1 MLHHHYFLRGVGAR
15 RVAAPRSSFHC
26 WTQRQHCYYYHRYH
40 CWVGSSSSVSSTEAT
55 TTTQLTSTPTRT
67 TWKNY
72 GSRSS
77 TSAAAAPPPPRD
89 DYRTY
94 QQYYYRSFSIS
105 RHPDPLTRHGTINS
119 LDDDDDDLLIDGVT
133 SSTTDGDLDGG
144 LSRGGKKVVLTADD
158 MDYLDEFLGLD
169 QLVPS
174 TKDKKGGSAA
184 AKTKG
189 RGMDY
194 NNLFS
199 SIDNDDD
206 DDNNDDNDDD
216 DIIGHSSLRT
226 SRNKNNKGGTM
237 SPEEIAYAEYQR
249 KQQAIHD
256 ELDTRTGRLWT
267 ESWTITDDEW
277 MADETWE
284 DIEEWKPSLAT
295 RKSLESVRV
304 YNINTTSSAATNHD
318 NVDGGGVRGVPT
330 LTVLSTLALPTTL
343 PPHPGH
349 GTPTIHAT
357 Q

>member
-1 MLHHHYFLRGVGAR
+1 
-15 RVAAPRSSFHC
+15 
-26 WTQRQHCYYYHRYH
+26 
-40 CWVGSSSSVSSTEAT
+40 VSSTEAT
-55 TTTQLTSTPTRT
+55 TTTQLTSTPQRT
-67 TWKNY
+67 TWNKY
-72 GSRSS
+72 GSSSS
-77 TSAAAAPPPPRD
+77 TSAAIPLRD

-169 QLVPS
+169 QLLSSS
-174 TKDKKGGSAA
+174 TDKKDKKGGSAA

-199 SIDNDDD
+199 SIDNDDY
-206 DDNNDDNDDD
+206 DNND
-216 DIIGHSSLRT
+216 DIIGHSPLRT

-237 SPEEIAYAEYQR
+237 SSDEIAYAEYQR

-267 ESWTITDDEW
+267 ESWTLL
-277 MADETWE
+277 M
-284 DIEEWKPSLAT
+284 
-295 RKSLESVRV
+295 
-304 YNINTTSSAATNHD
+304 TNGWQMRLGRILKNGNHHWLHIK
-318 NVDGGGVRGVPT
+318 V
-330 LTVLSTLALPTTL
+330 
-343 PPHPGH
+343 
-349 GTPTIHAT
+349 
-357 Q
+357 